1 MIKNM
6 ELINQI
12 GILPTLSVEF
22 DKDFAVTAE
31 SINKSAL
38 GLLEKSGYK
47 VIHCSYFSIYNRTRR
62 NYSIN
67 PYKKYVM
74 DAAKI
79 DSIAISF
86 KSFLELFENQE
97 IRYCED

>member
-12 GILPTLSVEF
+12 GILPTLPIEF
-22 DKDFAVTAE
+22 DKNYAVNAE
-31 SINKSAL
+31 EINKNIL
-38 GLLEKSGYK
+38 EFLEKSGYK
-47 VIHCSYFSIYNRTRR
+47 VIHCPYFSMYNRTRR

>member
-1 MIKNM
+1 MIDNTKI
-6 ELINQI
+6 LIQFNT
-12 GILPTLSVEF
+12 LPTLSVEF
-22 DKDFAVTAE
+22 DKDFAVNAE
-31 SINKSAL
+31 EINKNVL
-38 GLLEKSGYK
+38 EFLEKSGYK
-47 VIHCSYFSIYNRTRR
+47 VIHCPYFSMHNETRKR
-62 NYSIN
+62 YSIN
-67 PYKKYVM
+67 PHKKYVM

>member
-1 MIKNM
+1 MNDITKI
-6 ELINQI
+6 LIQFNT
-12 GILPTLSVEF
+12 LPTLSVEF

-47 VIHCSYFSIYNRTRR
+47 VIHCSYFSMYNGTRR

>member
-47 VIHCSYFSIYNRTRR
+47 VIHCPYFSMHNETRKR
-62 NYSIN
+62 YSIN
-67 PYKKYVM
+67 PHKKYVM
-74 DAAKI
+74 DAART
-79 DSIAISF
+79 DSVEISLE
-86 KSFLELFENQE
+86 SFLKLFENQE

>member
-12 GILPTLSVEF
+12 GILPKLSVEF
-22 DKDFAVTAE
+22 DKDFAETAE

-47 VIHCSYFSIYNRTRR
+47 VIHCPYFSMHNETRKR
-62 NYSIN
+62 YSIN
-67 PYKKYVM
+67 PHKKYVM
-74 DAAKI
+74 DAART
-79 DSIAISF
+79 DSVEISLE
-86 KSFLELFENQE
+86 SFLKLFKNQE
-97 IRYCED
+97 TKINED

>member
-1 MIKNM
+1 MIKNTKISPQ
-6 ELINQI
+6 LSK
-12 GILPTLSVEF
+12 LPMLPIEF
-22 DKDFAVTAE
+22 DKDYAVTAE
-31 SINKSAL
+31 SINKSTL

-47 VIHCSYFSIYNRTRR
+47 VIHCPYFSMYNRTRR

-67 PYKKYVM
+67 PHKKYVM
-74 DAAKI
+74 DAAKV
-79 DSIAISF
+79 DSIAIPI

>member
-47 VIHCSYFSIYNRTRR
+47 VIHCSYFSIYNRTKR

>member
-12 GILPTLSVEF
+12 GILPKLSVEF

>member
-6 ELINQI
+6 ELLNQI
-12 GILPTLSVEF
+12 GILPTLPIEF
-22 DKDFAVTAE
+22 DKNYAVNAE
-31 SINKSAL
+31 EINKNVL
-38 GLLEKSGYK
+38 EFLEKSGYK
-47 VIHCSYFSIYNRTRR
+47 VIHCPYFSMYNRTRR

>member
-47 VIHCSYFSIYNRTRR
+47 VIHCSYFSMYNRTRR

>member
-12 GILPTLSVEF
+12 GILPTLPIEF
-22 DKDFAVTAE
+22 DKNYAVNAE
-31 SINKSAL
+31 EINKNVL
-38 GLLEKSGYK
+38 EFLEKSGYK
-47 VIHCSYFSIYNRTRR
+47 VIHCPYFSMHNETRKR
-62 NYSIN
+62 YSIN
-67 PYKKYVM
+67 PHKKYVM

>member
-12 GILPTLSVEF
+12 GILPKLSVEF
-22 DKDFAVTAE
+22 DKDFAETAE

>member
-12 GILPTLSVEF
+12 GILPTLPIEF
-22 DKDFAVTAE
+22 DKNYAVNAE
-31 SINKSAL
+31 EINKNVL
-38 GLLEKSGYK
+38 EFLEKSGYK
-47 VIHCSYFSIYNRTRR
+47 VIHCPYFSMYNRTRR

>member
-12 GILPTLSVEF
+12 GILPTLPIEF
-22 DKDFAVTAE
+22 DKNYAVNAE
-31 SINKSAL
+31 EINKNVL
-38 GLLEKSGYK
+38 EFLEKSGYK
-47 VIHCSYFSIYNRTRR
+47 VIHCSYFSMYNRTRR

>member
-12 GILPTLSVEF
+12 GILPTLPIEF

-47 VIHCSYFSIYNRTRR
+47 VIHCSYFSMYNRTRR

-74 DAAKI
+74 DAART
-79 DSIAISF
+79 DSVEISLE
-86 KSFLELFENQE
+86 SFLKLFKNQE
-97 IRYCED
+97 TKINED